1 MAPHHRSAIEMA
13 QIARQRAEHPQ
24 VRALGA
30 SIIASQG
37 AEIDQLLQIHT
48 ALVGNRG
55 QQLGGGASMSPAE
68 LTKLRSARPFDAAF
82 IEVMVPHHVEAIKMA
97 RVELARGS
105 DARSRALATRII
117 TAQSAEIRQ
126 MEDWYQRWYGR
137 QLKVASSS
145 GQMSGMHHSAG

>member
-1 MAPHHRSAIEMA
+1 LALEMSAN
-13 QIARQRAEHPQ
+13 RQVTVGRRWGQLKP
-24 VRALGA
+24 
-30 SIIASQG
+30 SQW
-37 AEIDQLLQIHT
+37 
-48 ALVGNRG
+48 G
-55 QQLGGGASMSPAE
+55 QMSP
-68 LTKLRSARPFDAAF
+68 SFS
-82 IEVMVPHHVEAIKMA
+82 
-97 RVELARGS
+97 VELARGS